1 MAWPSGFRSANRCN
15 SAHAGPIPGAS
26 VPDQSQTT
34 GPSKTAGRFFSSSS
48 TAAIAASDQLPR
60 SCRRQ
65 LEPCRS
71 SASRVMGRWLSDS
84 SAICYQEEMHNDPL
98 LQILILLAASICV
111 VAGVR
116 KLKLPAILGYLV
128 VGMLLGPHALSL
140 AVDNE
145 TTQLL
150 ADFGVVFLVF
160 TLGLEFSLPR
170 LVAMRWEVLGVGGAQ
185 VLITTGVVAAIVL
198 AVFHTAPAI
207 AVVIGG
213 AVAMSS
219 TAIIISQLT
228 EQSENN
234 RTHGRVSVAICL
246 FQDLSFPLFLA
257 LISALA
263 GGGAGADL
271 QQIAAAVG
279 SGVLALLLVL
289 AAGRWLLRPLF
300 LLIASV
306 RSAEL
311 FSLAVLLAVLASA
324 WATHK
329 VGLSLALGA
338 FLAGMMLAE
347 TEFRHQVEATIRS
360 YKEVLLGLFFIT
372 VGMLLDVRLL
382 FRDLALVTAL
392 LIGMLVLKAAVVTL
406 VAEPA
411 TKSWFKSLRTGV
423 VVAQGG
429 EFGFALLTLS
439 LRHEL
444 LDPAIVQPLLAA
456 TVLSMVLSPL
466 LIRQNRRITRT
477 LLRESGRPTTAALR
491 ETQATL
497 AVAEREHVVICG
509 FGRVGQNIARGLEQ
523 TGFEYLAL
531 DVDPYRIRV
540 GRQAGDP
547 VIYGDAGQ
555 VKVLENVGLNRA
567 NCIVIT
573 FADPEV
579 ALRILRSVRE
589 LRIDVPVLVRT
600 QDDSK
605 LEELQ
610 KAGATEVVPETF
622 EAALMLLSHLLLLLK
637 LPVPRVI
644 RTVNDIRS
652 DRYGMLRQYFP
663 AAGAEPLDDSHAFR
677 EELHSVIL
685 PPHAW
690 AVGRSIAELA
700 ARGARASVSAVRRD
714 GIVGREPSAD
724 PLLKEGDVVVVCGT
738 PEDVE
743 HAETLLLM
751 G

>member
-1 MAWPSGFRSANRCN
+1 
-15 SAHAGPIPGAS
+15 
-26 VPDQSQTT
+26 
-34 GPSKTAGRFFSSSS
+34 
-48 TAAIAASDQLPR
+48 
-60 SCRRQ
+60 
-65 LEPCRS
+65 
-71 SASRVMGRWLSDS
+71 
-84 SAICYQEEMHNDPL
+84 MHNDPL
-98 LQILILLAASICV
+98 LQILILLAASVLV

-116 KLKLPAILGYLV
+116 KLALPAILGYLV
-128 VGMLLGPHALSL
+128 VGMLLGPHAFKW

-185 VLITTGVVAAIVL
+185 VLVTTGLVAAAAIM
-198 AVFHTAPAI
+198 FFNIAPAV
-207 AVVIGG
+207 AVVVGG

-219 TAIIISQLT
+219 TAIIIAQLT

-234 RTHGRVSVAICL
+234 RTHGRLAVAICL

-257 LISALA
+257 LVSVLTA
-263 GGGAGADL
+263 GGEAASPTH
-271 QQIAAAVG
+271 IAVAVG
-279 SGVLALLLVL
+279 SAILALLLVL
-289 AAGRWLLRPLF
+289 AAGRWLLHPLF
-300 LLIASV
+300 VMIASV

-311 FSLAVLLAVLASA
+311 FSLAVLLVVLASA
-324 WATHK
+324 WATHA

-360 YKEVLLGLFFIT
+360 YREVLLGLFFIT

-382 FRDLALVTAL
+382 FRDLATVTAIL
-392 LIGMLVLKAAVVTL
+392 VGMLLFKAGVVML
-406 VAEPA
+406 VAHPA
-411 TKSWFKSLRTGV
+411 TKNWFKSLRTGV
-423 VVAQGG
+423 VVAQSG
-429 EFGFALLTLS
+429 EFGFALLTLL
-439 LRHEL
+439 LRREL
-444 LDPAIVQPLLAA
+444 LDPDIVQPLLAA

-466 LIRQNRRITRT
+466 LIRHNRRITRAFLGET
-477 LLRESGRPTTAALR
+477 GPPHNEAMREAR
-491 ETQATL
+491 ATL
-497 AVAEREHVVICG
+497 AVADRDHVVICG
-509 FGRVGQNIARGLEQ
+509 FGRVGQNIARVLEQ
-523 TGFEYLAL
+523 TGFEYIAL
-531 DVDPYRIRV
+531 DLDPYRIRL

-555 VKVLENVGLNRA
+555 VKVLENVGVA
-567 NCIVIT
+567 HASCVVVT
-573 FADPEV
+573 FTKPEV

-589 LRIDVPVLVRT
+589 LRPDVPVLVRT

-610 KAGATEVVPETF
+610 AAGATEVVPETF
-622 EAALMLLSHLLLLLK
+622 EASLMLLSHLLLLLK
-637 LPVPRVI
+637 LPVSRVI

-652 DRYGMLRQYFP
+652 HRYGMLRQYFR
-663 AAGAEPLDDSHAFR
+663 AADAELLDDSHAFR

-690 AVGRSIAELA
+690 AVGRSIDELA
-700 ARGARASVSAVRRD
+700 RRGSKAAVSAVRRD
-714 GIVGREPSAD
+714 GIVGRD
-724 PLLKEGDVVVVCGT
+724 PGPDTIFKEGDVVVVCGT
-738 PEDVE
+738 PEAVE

>member
-1 MAWPSGFRSANRCN
+1 
-15 SAHAGPIPGAS
+15 
-26 VPDQSQTT
+26 
-34 GPSKTAGRFFSSSS
+34 
-48 TAAIAASDQLPR
+48 
-60 SCRRQ
+60 
-65 LEPCRS
+65 
-71 SASRVMGRWLSDS
+71 
-84 SAICYQEEMHNDPL
+84 MHNDPL
-98 LQILILLAASICV
+98 LQILILLAASVVV

-116 KLKLPAILGYLV
+116 KLALPAILGYLV
-128 VGMLLGPHALSL
+128 VGMLLGPHALAL

-160 TLGLEFSLPR
+160 TLGLGFSLPR

-185 VLITTGVVAAIVL
+185 VLATTGILATGAIML
-198 AVFHTAPAI
+198 FGIAPAV

-234 RTHGRVSVAICL
+234 RTHGRLSVAICL

-257 LISALA
+257 LVSALA
-263 GGGAGADL
+263 GGGAAADAKH
-271 QQIAAAVG
+271 IAAAVG
-279 SGVLALLLVL
+279 IAILALLLVL

-300 LLIASV
+300 LFIASV

-324 WATHK
+324 WATHA

-347 TEFRHQVEATIRS
+347 TEFRHQVEATISS
-360 YKEVLLGLFFIT
+360 YREVLLGLFFIT
-372 VGMLLDVRLL
+372 VGMLLDIRLL
-382 FRDLALVTAL
+382 FRDFAVVMAILV
-392 LIGMLVLKAAVVTL
+392 GMLALKAAVVTV

-429 EFGFALLTLS
+429 EFGFALLTLL
-439 LRHEL
+439 LRREL

-456 TVLSMVLSPL
+456 TVLSMVLSPF
-466 LIRQNRRITRT
+466 LIRHNRRITRAF
-477 LLRESGRPTTAALR
+477 LGESGPPQTEAMR
-491 ETQATL
+491 EARATL

-509 FGRVGQNIARGLEQ
+509 FGRVGQNIARVLEQ
-523 TGFEYLAL
+523 TGFEYIAL
-531 DVDPYRIRV
+531 DLDPYRIRA

-555 VKVLENVGLNRA
+555 INVLRNVGVARA
-567 NCIVIT
+567 SCVVIT
-573 FADPEV
+573 FAGPEV

-589 LRIDVPVLVRT
+589 LRMDVPVLVRT

-610 KAGATEVVPETF
+610 AAGATEVVPETF
-622 EAALMLLSHLLLLLK
+622 EASLMLLSHLLLLLK
-637 LPVPRVI
+637 LPVSRVI

-652 DRYGMLRQYFP
+652 TRYGMLRQYFRS
-663 AAGAEPLDDSHAFR
+663 AGDEILDDSHAFR
-677 EELHSVIL
+677 EELHSIIL

-690 AVGRSIAELA
+690 AVGKSVAELSDRGSQA
-700 ARGARASVSAVRRD
+700 AVSAVRRD
-714 GIVGREPSAD
+714 GIVGREPGPD
-724 PLLKEGDVVVVCGT
+724 TIFKVGDVVVVCGT
-738 PEDVE
+738 PEAVE

>member
-1 MAWPSGFRSANRCN
+1 
-15 SAHAGPIPGAS
+15 
-26 VPDQSQTT
+26 
-34 GPSKTAGRFFSSSS
+34 
-48 TAAIAASDQLPR
+48 
-60 SCRRQ
+60 
-65 LEPCRS
+65 
-71 SASRVMGRWLSDS
+71 
-84 SAICYQEEMHNDPL
+84 MHNDPL
-98 LQILILLAASICV
+98 LQILILLTASVCV

-116 KLKLPAILGYLV
+116 KLRLPAILGYLA
-128 VGMLLGPHALSL
+128 VGMLLGPHALAL

-185 VLITTGVVAAIVL
+185 VLITTGIVAAASILLLDVVP
-198 AVFHTAPAI
+198 AV

-234 RTHGRVSVAICL
+234 RTHGRLAVAICL

-257 LISALA
+257 LVSVLT
-263 GGGAGADL
+263 GGQITDARHIAGAIG
-271 QQIAAAVG
+271 IAV
-279 SGVLALLLVL
+279 VALLLVL

-300 LLIASV
+300 LAIASV

-324 WATHK
+324 WATHA

-338 FLAGMMLAE
+338 FLAGMLLAE
-347 TEFRHQVEATIRS
+347 TEFRHQIEATIRS
-360 YKEVLLGLFFIT
+360 YREVLLGLFFIT
-372 VGMLLDVRLL
+372 VGMLLDVGLL
-382 FRDLALVTAL
+382 LRDFPLVAA
-392 LIGMLVLKAAVVTL
+392 IVVGMLLLKVSVVT
-406 VAEPA
+406 VAAKPA
-411 TKSWFKSLRTGV
+411 TGSWFKSLRTGV
-423 VVAQGG
+423 VVGQGG
-429 EFGFALLTLS
+429 EFGFALLTLL
-439 LRHEL
+439 LRREL
-444 LDPAIVQPLLAA
+444 LNPAIVQPLLAA
-456 TVLSMVLSPL
+456 TVFSMVLSPF
-466 LIRQNRRITRT
+466 LIRHNRRITRA
-477 LLRESGRPTTAALR
+477 LLGESGPPQSAAMR

-497 AVAEREHVVICG
+497 AVAGRDHVVICG
-509 FGRVGQNIARGLEQ
+509 FGRVGQNIARVLEK
-523 TGFEYLAL
+523 TGFEYIAL
-531 DVDPYRIRV
+531 DLDAYRIRV

-555 VKVLENVGLNRA
+555 AEVLQNVGVA
-567 NCIVIT
+567 HASCVVIT
-573 FADPEV
+573 FANPEV
-579 ALRILRSVRE
+579 ALRILRAVRE
-589 LRIDVPVLVRT
+589 MRGDVPVLVRT
-600 QDDSK
+600 QDDTK

-610 KAGATEVVPETF
+610 SAGATEVVPETF
-622 EAALMLLSHLLLLLK
+622 EASLMLLSHLLLLLK

-644 RTVNDIRS
+644 RTINGIRGH
-652 DRYGMLRQYFP
+652 RYGMLRQYFP
-663 AAGAEPLDDSHAFR
+663 AADAEPLDDSHAFR

-690 AVGRSIAELA
+690 AVGRSIADLA
-700 ARGARASVSAVRRD
+700 ARGSNASVSAVRRD
-714 GIVGREPSAD
+714 GIVGREPSPD
-724 PLLKEGDVVVVCGT
+724 TLFKEGDVVVVCGT
-738 PEDVE
+738 PEAVE

>member
-1 MAWPSGFRSANRCN
+1 
-15 SAHAGPIPGAS
+15 
-26 VPDQSQTT
+26 
-34 GPSKTAGRFFSSSS
+34 
-48 TAAIAASDQLPR
+48 
-60 SCRRQ
+60 
-65 LEPCRS
+65 
-71 SASRVMGRWLSDS
+71 
-84 SAICYQEEMHNDPL
+84 MHTDPL

-128 VGMLLGPHALSL
+128 VGMLLGPHALSV

-185 VLITTGVVAAIVL
+185 VVVTTGIVAAIVI
-198 AVFHTAPAI
+198 AVFDAAPAV

-234 RTHGRVSVAICL
+234 RTHGRLSVAICL

-263 GGGAGADL
+263 GGGTGANME
-271 QQIAAAVG
+271 QIAVAVG
-279 SGVLALLLVL
+279 SAVLALLLVL

-324 WATHK
+324 WVTHK

-392 LIGMLVLKAAVVTL
+392 LIGMLVLKATVVTL

-411 TKSWFKSLRTGV
+411 TRNWFKSLRTGV

-429 EFGFALLTLS
+429 EFGFALLTLL
-439 LRHEL
+439 LRREL
-444 LDPAIVQPLLAA
+444 SDPAIVQPLLAA

-466 LIRQNRRITRT
+466 LIRQNRRITRA
-477 LLRESGRPTTAALR
+477 LLGESGSPTTAALR

-497 AVAEREHVVICG
+497 AVAERDHVVICG
-509 FGRVGQNIARGLEQ
+509 FGRVGQNIARVLEQ
-523 TGFEYLAL
+523 TGFEYIAL

-555 VKVLENVGLNRA
+555 VKVLENVGLTRA

-637 LPVPRVI
+637 LPVSRVI

-690 AVGRSIAELA
+690 AVGKSVAELSDQGSKA
-700 ARGARASVSAVRRD
+700 AVSAVRRD
-714 GIVGREPSAD
+714 GIVGREPGPD
-724 PLLKEGDVVVVCGT
+724 TIFKVGDVVVVCGT
-738 PEDVE
+738 PEAVE
-743 HAETLLLM
+743 HTETLLLM

>member
-1 MAWPSGFRSANRCN
+1 
-15 SAHAGPIPGAS
+15 
-26 VPDQSQTT
+26 
-34 GPSKTAGRFFSSSS
+34 
-48 TAAIAASDQLPR
+48 
-60 SCRRQ
+60 
-65 LEPCRS
+65 
-71 SASRVMGRWLSDS
+71 
-84 SAICYQEEMHNDPL
+84 MHNDPL
-98 LQILILLAASICV
+98 LQILILLAASVLV

-116 KLKLPAILGYLV
+116 KLALPAILGYLV
-128 VGMLLGPHALSL
+128 VGMLLGPHALKW

-185 VLITTGVVAAIVL
+185 VLVTTGLVAAAAIM
-198 AVFHTAPAI
+198 FFNIAPAV

-219 TAIIISQLT
+219 TAIIIAQLT

-234 RTHGRVSVAICL
+234 RTHGRLAVAICL

-257 LISALA
+257 LVSVLTA
-263 GGGAGADL
+263 GGEAASPTH
-271 QQIAAAVG
+271 IAVAVG
-279 SGVLALLLVL
+279 SAILALLLVL
-289 AAGRWLLRPLF
+289 AAGRWLLHPLF
-300 LLIASV
+300 VMIASV

-324 WATHK
+324 WATHA

-360 YKEVLLGLFFIT
+360 YREVLLGLFFIT

-382 FRDLALVTAL
+382 FRDLITVTAILVGIL
-392 LIGMLVLKAAVVTL
+392 LFKASVVMLVAH
-406 VAEPA
+406 PA

-423 VVAQGG
+423 VVAQSG
-429 EFGFALLTLS
+429 EFGFALLTLL
-439 LRHEL
+439 LRREL
-444 LDPAIVQPLLAA
+444 LDPDIVQPLLAA

-466 LIRQNRRITRT
+466 LIRHNRRITRT
-477 LLRESGRPTTAALR
+477 FLGETGPPHNEAMREAR
-491 ETQATL
+491 ATL
-497 AVAEREHVVICG
+497 AVAERDHVVICG
-509 FGRVGQNIARGLEQ
+509 FGRVGQNIARVLEQ
-523 TGFEYLAL
+523 TGFEYIAL
-531 DVDPYRIRV
+531 DLDPYRIRA

-547 VIYGDAGQ
+547 IIYGDAGQ
-555 VKVLENVGLNRA
+555 VKVLENVGVA
-567 NCIVIT
+567 HASCVVVT
-573 FADPEV
+573 FTKPEV

-589 LRIDVPVLVRT
+589 LRPDVPVLVRT

-610 KAGATEVVPETF
+610 AAGATEVVPETF
-622 EAALMLLSHLLLLLK
+622 EASLMLLSHLLLLLK
-637 LPVPRVI
+637 LPVSRVI

-652 DRYGMLRQYFP
+652 HRYGMLRQYFR
-663 AAGAEPLDDSHAFR
+663 AADAELLDDSHAFR

-690 AVGRSIAELA
+690 AVGRSIDELA
-700 ARGARASVSAVRRD
+700 RRGSKVAVSAVRRE
-714 GIVGREPSAD
+714 GIVGREPGPD
-724 PLLKEGDVVVVCGT
+724 TIFKEGDVVVVCGT
-738 PEDVE
+738 PEAVE